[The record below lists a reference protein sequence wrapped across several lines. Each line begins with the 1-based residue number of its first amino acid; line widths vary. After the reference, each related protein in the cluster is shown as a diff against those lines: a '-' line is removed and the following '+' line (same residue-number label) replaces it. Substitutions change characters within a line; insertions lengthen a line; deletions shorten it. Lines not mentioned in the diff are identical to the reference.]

1 MDLGLKGL
9 RVAVTGGTK
18 GIGRAIA
25 ETFAGEG
32 AHVAICARNA
42 DEVERAVT
50 ALKAKSVIATGGA
63 LDVADG
69 AALKTWVDSSAAEL
83 GGLDIV
89 VANVS
94 ALAIG
99 ADEENWQKSF
109 KVDLM
114 GTVRLVEAAMPMLES
129 SKAAAIVTISSVS
142 GREIDFAAGPYGTFK
157 AALVHY
163 TQGLAY
169 NLAGKGIR
177 ANSVSPG
184 NTYFP
189 GGVWSQIETGNPDF
203 FKVALGMNP
212 TGRMATPQEIANA
225 VAFVASPAA
234 SFITGTN
241 LVVDGAL
248 TKGVQL

>member
-1 MDLGLKGL
+1 MDLGLKGF

-25 ETFAGEG
+25 ETFAAEG

-42 DEVERAVT
+42 DEVAQTVA
-50 ALKAKSVIATGGA
+50 ALKAKGVNATGRA

-69 AALKTWVDSSAAEL
+69 AALKAWVTESAAEL

-94 ALAIG
+94 ALAMG
-99 ADEENWQKSF
+99 ANEESWKKGF
-109 KVDLM
+109 DIDIM
-114 GTVRLVEAAMPMLES
+114 GAVRLVDAAMPLLEK
-129 SKAAAIVTISSVS
+129 SKAPAIVTISSVS
-142 GREIDFAAGPYGTFK
+142 GREIDFAYGAYGAFK
-157 AALVHY
+157 AALIHY

-169 NLAGKGIR
+169 HLAGKGIR

-203 FKVALGMNP
+203 YKVALGMNP
-212 TGRMATPQEIANA
+212 TGRMGTPQEMANA
-225 VAFVASPAA
+225 AVFIASPAA
-234 SFITGTN
+234 SFISGTN